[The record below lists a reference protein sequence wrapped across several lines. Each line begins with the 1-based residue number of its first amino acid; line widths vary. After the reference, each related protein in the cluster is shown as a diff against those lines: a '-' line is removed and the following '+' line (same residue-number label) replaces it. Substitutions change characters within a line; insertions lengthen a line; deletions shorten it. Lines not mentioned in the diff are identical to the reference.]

1 MVPPVACIQSHP
13 DTVIGMLPC
22 PTPPGDPQATREQED
37 TAAPEKPV
45 TARPKAVGRMELPEL
60 VWVRLCTS
68 TYGMAVFAMSH
79 DGRVGQSSSDPFGAT
94 QFGRAVARPHRPVS
108 YVALNVVL
116 NAAALSL

>member
-1 MVPPVACIQSHP
+1 
-13 DTVIGMLPC
+13 
-22 PTPPGDPQATREQED
+22 
-37 TAAPEKPV
+37 
-45 TARPKAVGRMELPEL
+45 MELPEL

-79 DGRVGQSSSDPFGAT
+79 DGRVGQSSSDPFGAA

-116 NAAALSL
+116 NAAASSLALTLLRFEMRLAPRATASAPA